1 MQEMGEFLS
10 HWGVKKE
17 SPVLF
22 VTVSL
27 CLAVSGSCLHAGLW
41 ELLVHC
47 VHLSGTSRP
56 IAVSA

>member
-1 MQEMGEFLS
+1 MEVRWGLSVCAGDGEFLS

-27 CLAVSGSCLHAGLW
+27 CLAVSGSCLHAAPQD
-41 ELLVHC
+41 
-47 VHLSGTSRP
+47 SGSC
-56 IAVSA
+56 